1 MIGKGGDQI
10 CDEGV
15 SGDIGE
21 DSAFVADM
29 IDLFKTDDLWF
40 PEDLES
46 VDFGVELVIEGDVC
60 GRSGTDEADSGKCS
74 LG

>member
-1 MIGKGGDQI
+1 MIGKGGNQI
-10 CDEGV
+10 CDEGMACN
-15 SGDIGE
+15 IGE

-29 IDLFKTDDLWF
+29 IDLFKTDNLWF

-46 VDFGVELVIEGDVC
+46 VDLGVELVIEGDVC